1 MEGMGLSHQT
11 GGFLYSLIDFES
23 QLVTPVCGDPQS

>member
-1 MEGMGLSHQT
+1 MGRMRLSCQV

-23 QLVTPVCGDPQS
+23 QLVTPACGDPQS